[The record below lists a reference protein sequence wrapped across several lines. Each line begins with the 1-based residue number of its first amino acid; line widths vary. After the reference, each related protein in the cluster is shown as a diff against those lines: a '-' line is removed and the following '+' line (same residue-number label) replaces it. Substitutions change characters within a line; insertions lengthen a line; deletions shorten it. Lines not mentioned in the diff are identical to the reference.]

1 MCDLPWVWGG
11 WLCCWKFLE
20 LTSMDNTIFIKNQ
33 VIKSTDLQ
41 LVVVVQSLSCVQ
53 LFATPLTAAHQVPLS
68 PRVCSHSCPLS
79 WWCYLTVSS
88 SFAHFS
94 FCLQSF
100 PASGSFPMSQFFGAS
115 ASAPTL
121 PMNIQGW
128 FPLGLTSSISLQS
141 KDSQE
146 SSPAPKFESINSS
159 ALRLLFWSN
168 SHICTWLLEKP

>member
-1 MCDLPWVWGG
+1 
-11 WLCCWKFLE
+11 
-20 LTSMDNTIFIKNQ
+20 MDNTIFIKNQ
-33 VIKSTDLQ
+33 VTKSADLQ
-41 LVVVVQSLSCVQ
+41 LGVVAQSLSCVQ

-79 WWCYLTVSS
+79 WWCYLTISS

-100 PASGSFPMSQFFGAS
+100 PASGSFPMSQFFASGGQSSGAS
-115 ASAPTL
+115 ASASIL

-128 FPLGLTSSISLQS
+128 FPLGLPSLISLQS

-146 SSPAPKFESINSS
+146 SSPAAQFESINSS
-159 ALRLLFWSN
+159 VLRLLLWPN
-168 SHICTWLLEKP
+168 SHICTWVLEKP